1 MKRYVL
7 DASVILKW
15 VLEREKE
22 PDHEKAIGLLRSW
35 ERGEIEL
42 YTPNLWIYEVAN
54 ILGTA
59 LPVAAADKMRML
71 LDLRISDVECSQQ
84 MISQC
89 FTWTRERKATF
100 YDAVYL
106 AAAYAIDAVLLTAD
120 VKFSEKMNNDPRICL
135 LTSYK

>member
-1 MKRYVL
+1 MNRYVL

-22 PDHEKAIGLLRSW
+22 PDHEKAIALLHSW

-42 YTPNLWIYEVAN
+42 YAPNLWFFEVAN

-59 LPVAAADKMRML
+59 LPLAAADKMRML

-84 MISQC
+84 MIAQC
-89 FTWTRERKATF
+89 FTWMRERKVTF

-106 AAAYAIDAVLLTAD
+106 AAAYAINAILLTGD
-120 VKFSEKMNNDPRICL
+120 VKFSEKMNNDQRIRL
-135 LTSYK
+135 LSSYK